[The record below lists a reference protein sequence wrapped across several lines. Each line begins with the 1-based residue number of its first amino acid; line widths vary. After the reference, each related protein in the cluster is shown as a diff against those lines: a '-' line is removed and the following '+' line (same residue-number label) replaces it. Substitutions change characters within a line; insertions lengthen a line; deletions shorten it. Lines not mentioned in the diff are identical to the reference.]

1 MLRQEQTIYGDTSI
15 LVAEAR
21 VLRDGL
27 RLTIQVGF
35 KHIAIEGDNK
45 IMIQALKENI
55 QILWKIFIKYINIW
69 QTQGIHL
76 RTYHLHFQESKCDS

>member
-1 MLRQEQTIYGDTSI
+1 MLRQKQTIYGDTSI

-35 KHIAIEGDNK
+35 KHIAIEDDNK
-45 IMIQALKENI
+45 IVIQTLKRNI
-55 QILWKIFIKYINIW
+55 QILWKTFIKYINIW
-69 QTQGIHL
+69 QTQVNVIADWL
-76 RTYHLHFQESKCDS
+76 FQI